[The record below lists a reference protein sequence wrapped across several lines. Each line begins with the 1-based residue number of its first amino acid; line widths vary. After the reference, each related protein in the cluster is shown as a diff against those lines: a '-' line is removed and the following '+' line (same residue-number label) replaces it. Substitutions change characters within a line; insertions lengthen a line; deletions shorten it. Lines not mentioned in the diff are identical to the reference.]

1 MNYDRIM
8 PFGITVGALTV
19 LFVIAMLALIYQR
32 RLLPGLVMIGCFILA
47 VLYLTGLIETAI
59 QLFGPT
65 GDING
70 KCQVYVYNNEFNGP
84 TINTLAWLQQNA
96 TCQSW
101 LAVFAFWI
109 IGAVFLV
116 WMIVLASMVARG
128 GLGE

>member
-1 MNYDRIM
+1 M
-8 PFGITVGALTV
+8 PYGIAIGSLTV
-19 LFVIAMLALIYQR
+19 LLVIAMLLLIYQR
-32 RLLPGLVMIGCFILA
+32 RLIPGIVTILSFVLL

-59 QLFGPT
+59 QLFGPA

-70 KCQVYVYNNEFNGP
+70 NCQLYVYNNPQRGVNVQ
-84 TINTLAWLQQNA
+84 TLAWLQQNS

-116 WMIVLASMVARG
+116 WMIVIAGLVARG
-128 GLGE
+128 RMGGE